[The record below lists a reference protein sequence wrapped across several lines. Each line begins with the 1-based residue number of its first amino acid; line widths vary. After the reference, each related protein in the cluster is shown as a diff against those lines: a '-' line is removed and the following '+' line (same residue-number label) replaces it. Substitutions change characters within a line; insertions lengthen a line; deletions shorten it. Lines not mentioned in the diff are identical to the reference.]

1 MGELFNLDDYRRS
14 RPQANLVPRLDSVA
28 GPAIPV
34 PYANL
39 SKIPTKE
46 LQRIVNLESLAYQ
59 LVGLEGML
67 GSQLWTE
74 QEVVDHAQLVND
86 AVNELDDTDRDY
98 MFGRAEAIRAFEQE
112 QLSS

>member
-1 MGELFNLDDYRRS
+1 MMGELFNLDDYRRS
-14 RPQANLVPRLDSVA
+14 RPQANLVSRLDSVA

-46 LQRIVNLESLAYQ
+46 LQRI
-59 LVGLEGML
+59 
-67 GSQLWTE
+67 
-74 QEVVDHAQLVND
+74 
-86 AVNELDDTDRDY
+86 DRDY